1 MTRKVVS
8 VYLQT
13 QIVRAKSEAL
23 PPIHGSKS
31 EIRWRLYVELLL
43 LDCICITALLVLTEG
58 LFQESWF
65 SRDAIN
71 LVAMIVPIYVGAA
84 VNSNAYSLRAL
95 TQPLQAAVKAAL
107 NIAFTMLAV
116 QCVLYFAHVSDAFA
130 RLPFAVGILC
140 SAILLPALRK
150 PFSKH
155 ALARAQGKLTNEL
168 IISDGVPGDRM
179 PRTDILDAE
188 LHKLRPDLS
197 DPYMLNRLGRW
208 LRTFDRVVVAC
219 PAERRSAWTIVL
231 QGAAVQ
237 GEIMLMDDSN
247 AGAIGIGRCF
257 DHDTHIVSKGPLNM
271 ANRLQKR
278 LFDLALT
285 VPALLLLSPLLILTA
300 IAIKLESPGPVL
312 FFQDRVGL
320 GNRLFK
326 IAKFRSMRAESSDL
340 GGARSASRSDDRIT
354 RVGRFIRRTSIDELP
369 QLFNVVMGDM
379 SIVGPRPHALASTA
393 DRKLFWEVS
402 ENYWRRHALKPGMT
416 GLAQVRGFRGATEK
430 VEDLENR
437 LMADLEYLRDWSLLH
452 EIMIILKTFKVLIH
466 KNAY

>member
-1 MTRKVVS
+1 MYLLNDIRSAAQTRD
-8 VYLQT
+8 L
-13 QIVRAKSEAL
+13 L
-23 PPIHGSKS
+23 PLRRSKS
-31 EIRWRLYVELLL
+31 EIRWHLYVELLL
-43 LDCICITALLVLTEG
+43 LDCICLTALLILAEG
-58 LFQESWF
+58 LFHDGWF
-65 SRDAIN
+65 NRDAIN
-71 LVAMIVPIYVGAA
+71 LVAMVVPIYVGAA

-107 NIAFTMLAV
+107 NIGLTMLAV
-116 QCVLYFAHVSDAFA
+116 QCVLYFAQVSESVT
-130 RLPFAVGILC
+130 RLPFAIAILC
-140 SAILLPALRK
+140 SAIVLPALRK
-150 PFSKH
+150 PFSLH
-155 ALARAQGKLTNEL
+155 ALSRAGGKLTNEL
-168 IISDGVPGDRM
+168 IISDGVPRDRL
-179 PRTDILDAE
+179 PRTEILDAD
-188 LHKLRPDLS
+188 LHKLGPDLS

-247 AGAIGIGRCF
+247 AGVLGIGRCF
-257 DHDTHIVSKGPLNM
+257 DSDTHIVSKGPLNM
-271 ANRLQKR
+271 SDRLQKR

-285 VPALLLLSPLLILTA
+285 APAILLLSPLFILVS

-312 FFQDRVGL
+312 FFQNRVGL

-326 IAKFRSMRAESSDL
+326 IAKFRSMRVETSDNDGSL
-340 GGARSASRSDDRIT
+340 SASRSDDRIT

-369 QLFNVVMGDM
+369 QLFNVLLGDM

-402 ENYWRRHALKPGMT
+402 QNYWRRHALKPGMT

-430 VEDLENR
+430 IEDLENR
-437 LMADLEYLRDWSLLH
+437 LRADLEYLHDWSLLR
-452 EIMIILKTFKVLIH
+452 EVMIILKTFKVLVH

>member
-1 MTRKVVS
+1 MIRRMVS
-8 VYLQT
+8 VYLQND
-13 QIVRAKSEAL
+13 IRRAEPRAL
-23 PPIHGSKS
+23 FPLQGSKN

-43 LDCICITALLVLTEG
+43 LDCISLTGLLILAEG
-58 LFQESWF
+58 FFQNSWF
-65 SRDAIN
+65 SRDALN
-71 LVAMIVPIYVGAA
+71 LVAMVVPIYLGAA

-95 TQPLQAAVKAAL
+95 TQPLQAAVKSAL
-107 NIAFTMLAV
+107 NIGLTMLAV
-116 QCVLYFAHVSDAFA
+116 LCVLYFAHVSDSVA

-140 SAILLPALRK
+140 SAIVLPALRK
-150 PFSKH
+150 PFSLH
-155 ALARAQGKLTNEL
+155 ALGRANGKLTNEL
-168 IISDGVPGDRM
+168 IISDGVPRHRL
-179 PRTDILDAE
+179 PQTDILDAD
-188 LHKLRPDLS
+188 LHKLVPDLA

-208 LRTFDRVVVAC
+208 LRSFDRVVVAC

-247 AGAIGIGRCF
+247 AGVLGIGRCF
-257 DHDTHIVSKGPLNM
+257 DNDTHIVSKGPLNM
-271 ANRLQKR
+271 SDRLQKR
-278 LFDLALT
+278 LFDLAVT
-285 VPALLLLSPLLILTA
+285 GPALLLLSPLFILVA

-312 FFQDRVGL
+312 FFQDRIGL

-326 IAKFRSMRAESSDL
+326 IAKFRSMRVESSDH
-340 GGARSASRSDDRIT
+340 GGSRSASRSDDRIT
-354 RVGRFIRRTSIDELP
+354 RVGRIIRRTSIDELP
-369 QLFNVVMGDM
+369 QLFNVLVGDM

-393 DRKLFWEVS
+393 DHKLFWEVS
-402 ENYWRRHALKPGMT
+402 RNYWRRHALKPGMT
-416 GLAQVRGFRGATEK
+416 GLAQIRGFRGATER